1 MDQEKFSYQKEINL
15 KLFSI
20 ILILITFNI
29 SSEEILKSFNT
40 MLQSDLSFKQEI
52 EKNIND
58 KSYSAGYIERKGD
71 SIEINIKEPFREKY
85 LINDEELVVYD
96 FEFDQTQIMTITKNE
111 APLINLLKSGVILE
125 QTQELTDKSFVIAIN
140 DELLYI
146 ELISDKSFYVSYKD
160 NMSYK
165 NIVTFTTITNL

>member
-1 MDQEKFSYQKEINL
+1 M
-15 KLFSI
+15 KLFSV
-20 ILILITFNI
+20 ILLLITFNI
-29 SSEEILKSFNT
+29 SSEEVLKLFNT

-58 KSYSAGYIERKGD
+58 KSYSEGYIERKGN
-71 SIEINIKEPFREKY
+71 SIEINIKEPFKEKY

-111 APLINLLKSGVILE
+111 APLINLLKSGVMLE
-125 QTQELTDKSFVIAIN
+125 QTQKITDKSFMFAMN
-140 DELLYI
+140 NQLLYI
-146 ELISDKSFYVSYKD
+146 ELISDKSFYISYKD

-165 NIVTFTTITNL
+165 NIVTFTTISNL

>member
-15 KLFSI
+15 KPFSF
-20 ILILITFNI
+20 ILLLVTFNI
-29 SSEEILKSFNT
+29 CSEEVLKSFNT
-40 MLQSDLSFKQEI
+40 MLQGNLSFKQEI
-52 EKNIND
+52 ENHIND
-58 KSYSAGYIERKGD
+58 KSYSEGYIQRKGGV
-71 SIEINIKEPFREKY
+71 IEINIKEPFREKY
-85 LINDEELVVYD
+85 LISNKELTVYD
-96 FEFDQTQIMTITKNE
+96 LEFDQTQIITITKNE
-111 APLINLLKSGVILE
+111 APLINLLKSGAVLE
-125 QTQELTDKSFVIAIN
+125 QAQELTDKSFIIAIN

>member
-1 MDQEKFSYQKEINL
+1 
-15 KLFSI
+15 
-20 ILILITFNI
+20 
-29 SSEEILKSFNT
+29 

-58 KSYSAGYIERKGD
+58 KSYSEGYIERKGD

-111 APLINLLKSGVILE
+111 APLVNLLKSGVMLE
-125 QTQELTDKSFVIAIN
+125 QTQKITDKSFMFAMN
-140 DELLYI
+140 NQLLYI
-146 ELISDKSFYVSYKD
+146 ELISDKSFYISYKD

-165 NIVTFTTITNL
+165 NIVTFTTISNLWIFF

>member
-1 MDQEKFSYQKEINL
+1 MAQEKFSFQKEINL
-15 KLFSI
+15 KLFSV

-29 SSEEILKSFNT
+29 SCEEVLKSFNT

-52 EKNIND
+52 EININD
-58 KSYSAGYIERKGD
+58 KSYSEGFIERKGD
-71 SIEINIKEPFREKY
+71 SIEINIKEKFREKY

-125 QTQELTDKSFVIAIN
+125 QTQELTDKSFMIAIN
-140 DELLYI
+140 NELLYI

-160 NMSYK
+160 NMNYK
-165 NIVTFTTITNL
+165 NIVTFTTLNL

>member
-15 KLFSI
+15 KLFSV

-29 SSEEILKSFNT
+29 SSEEVLKSFNT

-52 EKNIND
+52 EININD
-58 KSYSAGYIERKGD
+58 KSYSEGFIER
-71 SIEINIKEPFREKY
+71 Y

-125 QTQELTDKSFVIAIN
+125 QTQELTDKSFMIAIN
-140 DELLYI
+140 NELLYI

-160 NMSYK
+160 NMNYK
-165 NIVTFTTITNL
+165 NIVTFTTLNL

>member
-1 MDQEKFSYQKEINL
+1 
-15 KLFSI
+15 
-20 ILILITFNI
+20 
-29 SSEEILKSFNT
+29 
-40 MLQSDLSFKQEI
+40 
-52 EKNIND
+52 
-58 KSYSAGYIERKGD
+58 
-71 SIEINIKEPFREKY
+71 
-85 LINDEELVVYD
+85 
-96 FEFDQTQIMTITKNE
+96 MTITKNE